1 MTVSPARASGKREL
15 VVLVHGL
22 WMSGMVFA
30 LLARRLRAC
39 GFDVVLFSYPSVT
52 LTLDQNVRRLE
63 RFVAAHAAPQ
73 THFVGHSLGGLVV
86 LSFLAGA
93 PRASVGRVVLL
104 GSPCN
109 GCSAADQLSLT
120 RSGRLLLGR
129 ALPQWRI
136 EDGVAVTARTQVGAI
151 AGTHRLGIGTLLVRL
166 TAPNDGVVTV
176 DETRIT
182 GLTDHI
188 VLPVT
193 HSGMIVSGRV
203 AQQVCSF
210 LQSGTFSHA

>member
-1 MTVSPARASGKREL
+1 MTVSPARASGQREL

-22 WMSGMVFA
+22 WMSGIVFA

-39 GFDVVLFSYPSVT
+39 GFDVVLFSYPSVR
-52 LTLDQNVRRLE
+52 LTLEQNIRRLE
-63 RFVAAHAAPQ
+63 RLVASHPSPQ

-93 PRASVGRVVLL
+93 SRVSVGRVVLL

-151 AGTHRLGIGTLLVRL
+151 AGSHRLGIGTLLLRL

-176 DETRIT
+176 DETRMT

-188 VLPVT
+188 ILPVT

-203 AQQVCSF
+203 ARQVCSF
-210 LQSGTFSHA
+210 LRSGTFSHA

>member
-1 MTVSPARASGKREL
+1 MTVSPARASGQRDL

-22 WMSGMVFA
+22 WMSGIVFA
-30 LLARRLRAC
+30 LLARRLRVC
-39 GFDVVLFSYPSVT
+39 GFDVALFSYPSVT
-52 LTLDQNVRRLE
+52 LTLDQNVRCLE
-63 RFVAAHAAPQ
+63 RFVASHPAPQ

-120 RSGRLLLGR
+120 RSGRLLLGH
-129 ALPQWRI
+129 ALRQWRI
-136 EDGVAVTARTQVGAI
+136 EDGVAVTSRIQVGAI

-166 TAPNDGVVTV
+166 TAPNDGVVTI
-176 DETRIT
+176 DETRIS

-188 VLPVT
+188 TLPVT

-210 LQSGTFSHA
+210 LRSGAFSHA

>member
-1 MTVSPARASGKREL
+1 MTVSPARASGQRDL

-22 WMSGMVFA
+22 WMRGIVFA

-39 GFDVVLFSYPSVT
+39 GFDVVLFSYPSIT

-63 RFVAAHAAPQ
+63 RFVATHPAPL
-73 THFVGHSLGGLVV
+73 THFVGHSLGGLVA

-120 RSGRLLLGR
+120 RSGRLLLGH
-129 ALPQWRI
+129 ALRQWRI
-136 EDGVAVTARTQVGAI
+136 EDGVAVTSRTQVGAI

-166 TAPNDGVVTV
+166 TAPNDGVVTI
-176 DETRIT
+176 DETRIS

-188 VLPVT
+188 TLPVT

-210 LQSGTFSHA
+210 LRSGTFSHA

>member
-1 MTVSPARASGKREL
+1 MTVSPDRASGQREL

-52 LTLDQNVRRLE
+52 LTLEQNAGRLE
-63 RFVAAHAAPQ
+63 RFVASHPAPR

-93 PRASVGRVVLL
+93 PRVSVGRVVLL
-104 GSPCN
+104 GTPCN
-109 GCSAADQLSLT
+109 GCSAADQLSRT
-120 RSGRLLLGR
+120 RSGQLLLGR
-129 ALPQWRI
+129 ALSQWRL
-136 EDGVAVTARTQVGAI
+136 EDGLAVASRTEVGAV
-151 AGTHRLGIGTLLVRL
+151 AGTHRLGIGILLVRL

-176 DETRIT
+176 DETRMA
-182 GLTDHI
+182 GLADHI
-188 VLPVT
+188 TLPVT

-203 AQQVCSF
+203 AQQVCRF
-210 LQSGTFSHA
+210 LRSGTFNHA

>member
-1 MTVSPARASGKREL
+1 MTVSPARASAEREL

-52 LTLDQNVRRLE
+52 LTLEQNARRLE
-63 RFVAAHAAPQ
+63 RFVASHPAPQ

-93 PRASVGRVVLL
+93 LDISVGRVVLL

-109 GCSAADQLSLT
+109 GCSAADQLSRT
-120 RSGRLLLGR
+120 RSGQLLIGR
-129 ALPQWRI
+129 TLPQWRL
-136 EDGVAVTARTQVGAI
+136 EDGVTVTSRAQVGAI
-151 AGTHRLGIGTLLVRL
+151 AGTHRLGIGSLLVKL
-166 TAPNDGVVTV
+166 AAPNDGVVTI
-176 DETRIT
+176 DETRIA

-188 VLPVT
+188 ILPVT

-210 LQSGTFSHA
+210 LRSGAFNHA

>member
-1 MTVSPARASGKREL
+1 MTVSPARASGQREL

-52 LTLDQNVRRLE
+52 LTLEQNVRRLE
-63 RFVAAHAAPQ
+63 RFVASHPAPQ

-86 LSFLAGA
+86 LAFLADA
-93 PRASVGRVVLL
+93 PPISVGRVVLL

-109 GCSAADQLSLT
+109 GCRLAEQLSQT
-120 RSGRLLLGR
+120 RSGQLLLGR
-129 ALPQWRI
+129 TLPQWRL
-136 EDGVAVTARTQVGAI
+136 EDGVAVTSRTQVGAV
-151 AGTHRLGIGTLLVRL
+151 AGTQRLGIGSLLVKL
-166 TAPNDGVVTV
+166 IPPNDGVVTIE
-176 DETRIT
+176 ETRIA
-182 GLTDHI
+182 GLTDHV
-188 VLPVT
+188 VLPVS

-203 AQQVCSF
+203 AQQTCRF
-210 LQSGTFSHA
+210 LRSGTFSHA

>member
-1 MTVSPARASGKREL
+1 MTVSPARASGQRDL

-22 WMSGMVFA
+22 WMSGIVFA
-30 LLARRLRAC
+30 LLARRLRVC
-39 GFDVVLFSYPSVT
+39 GFDVALFSYPSVT
-52 LTLDQNVRRLE
+52 LTLDQNVRCLE
-63 RFVAAHAAPQ
+63 RFVASHPAPQ

-120 RSGRLLLGR
+120 RSGRLLLGH
-129 ALPQWRI
+129 ALRQWRI
-136 EDGVAVTARTQVGAI
+136 EDGVAVTSRIQVGAI

-166 TAPNDGVVTV
+166 TAPNDGVVTI
-176 DETRIT
+176 DETRIS

-188 VLPVT
+188 TLPVT

-210 LQSGTFSHA
+210 LRSGTFSHA